1 MILRK
6 IFFIGILISI
16 ASLLSGQQFDPV
28 KWDYR
33 IDQISQDEFDI
44 VFKAEI
50 DDGWTVYS
58 MYIEEG
64 GPVPTSIWYETE
76 GVVENKGDA
85 IETGH
90 RKEGMDPIFEMNV
103 IKFLDDKDYEVRQRV
118 KVLDPSK
125 KLVGYLTYMTC
136 DNERCLPPTDVDF
149 EIDFGDGNGAIEQAT
164 QKAPTSI
171 AQPSVERVSTTQS
184 TLSQSISSTES
195 TLSEKVSSIQ
205 SRLTESEP
213 VDWSVAVKKKVSLST
228 S

>member
-6 IFFIGILISI
+6 IFFVGILISL
-16 ASLLSGQQFDPV
+16 ASLLSAQNFDPV
-28 KWDYR
+28 KWDYS
-33 IDQISQDEFDI
+33 IEQISQDEFDI
-44 VFKAEI
+44 IFKAEI
-50 DDGWTVYS
+50 EDGWTVYS

-85 IETGH
+85 IEKGH

-103 IKFLDDKDYEVRQRV
+103 IKFLDDEDYEVRQRV

-149 EIDFGDGNGAIEQAT
+149 EIDFGDGNGAVDQSKQGASAPIAVPAIESVT
-164 QKAPTSI
+164 SVKA
-171 AQPSVERVSTTQS
+171 
-184 TLSQSISSTES
+184 TLS
-195 TLSEKVSSIQ
+195 
-205 SRLTESEP
+205 ESEP
-213 VDWSVAVKKKVSLST
+213 VAWAVALKKKLSLST